1 MLDSA
6 VESALESDDTELSE
20 DIRAWHSL
28 LMHNYY
34 NEDGKIMGRMKV
46 TQFE

>member
-6 VESALESDDTELSE
+6 VESALQSDDTELSE

-28 LMHNYY
+28 SMHNYY

-46 TQFE
+46 TRFE